1 MRVVLGKALRTT
13 LVIAGFLFILI
24 GVVGIFLP
32 LLPTTP
38 FLLLAAFCFDKGSP
52 KFHGWILNHKI
63 LGPPIL
69 DWKKG
74 QVIRP
79 QVKALACAMIVATSY
94 FVLTKPTIPLVGKL
108 VYGLTMFGVMAF
120 ILTRRNR

>member
-1 MRVVLGKALRTT
+1 MRVVLDKALRTT
-13 LVIAGFLFILI
+13 LVIAGCAFVVV

-52 KFHGWILNHKI
+52 KFHAWILNHKV

-69 DWKKG
+69 DWKRG

-79 QVKALACAMIVATSY
+79 RNKAMACALILVTSY
-94 FVLTKPTIPLVGKL
+94 FVLAKPAIPVIGKV
-108 VYGLTMFGVMAF
+108 VYGLTMLGVVSF
-120 ILTRRNR
+120 ILTRKSR